1 MHCIALCAVVCI
13 QGKCVYESV
22 FQSVLNKND
31 LVASACD
38 LYKKEILKVFFSHLI
53 TSFKKTEMKF
63 SFLTNTGLPLL
74 YFVTQEKKTA
84 EYEGVNLELFF
95 RFVFIFFSCGMT
107 QNHLYTHSWHKSLRC
122 HSEIVFHALR
132 VQVCFFQVT
141 GHSTWAK
148 STLHPVFLQHQPLRP
163 TYDRCWIKCRS
174 H

>member
-1 MHCIALCAVVCI
+1 MQCIALCAVLWI

-22 FQSVLNKND
+22 LQSVLNKND

-53 TSFKKTEMKF
+53 TSFKKQRWKF
-63 SFLTNTGLPLL
+63 NFWQILGYPCCTLL
-74 YFVTQEKKTA
+74 LRKKKTA

-141 GHSTWAK
+141 GHLTWAK

-163 TYDRCWIKCRS
+163 TYDRCWIKCSS